1 MKKMK
6 KLMSAVIASVLA
18 LSLTACQ
25 SSGTNTGTSATSKT
39 GTTSGGSGKTS
50 DNKDTGGKTKISIT
64 YRDSGSEVLKHW
76 FENAYETYDKKDSI
90 ELDIAPIT
98 ASEGDYFAKVALALQ
113 SDDTAP
119 DIVCEDTFQL
129 PADVAAGY
137 LTDLSSYLKDYK
149 EWNDGTFYGPLVDG
163 VTYTES
169 LIVRIQEDS
178 GTTRIYLR
186 RPV

>member
-137 LTDLSSYLKDYK
+137 LTELSTDLWWMVLHI
-149 EWNDGTFYGPLVDG
+149 P
-163 VTYTES
+163 TEVFTEFR
-169 LIVRIQEDS
+169 IVRIQEDS